1 MTGLALPDIIEVARK
16 PTYTTPPVKK
26 GLYCR
31 GEDVK
36 DAIKVVSENRK
47 ARHDYF
53 IEEVI
58 EAGIVLQGTEVKSL
72 RAGRVNLK
80 DSHATIDNGEVFLH
94 NVHISEYEFGNRN
107 NHDPV
112 RSRKLLLHRGEIQR
126 LIGQTRNR
134 GYTLIPL
141 KIYFR
146 RGKAKVELALAKGK
160 KQYDKRQTLA
170 ERDAQR
176 RIEQT
181 LKERY
186 ANSRG

>member
-1 MTGLALPDIIEVARK
+1 M
-16 PTYTTPPVKK
+16 
-26 GLYCR
+26 YCR

-36 DAIKVVSENRK
+36 NAIKVVTENRK

-80 DSHATIDNGEVFLH
+80 DSYATIDNGEVFLH
-94 NVHISEYEFGNRN
+94 NAHISEYEYGNRN
-107 NHDPV
+107 NHDPL
-112 RSRKLLLHRGEIQR
+112 RSRKLLLHREEIQK
-126 LIGQTRNR
+126 LIGRTRDK

-146 RGKAKVELALAKGK
+146 NGKAKVELALAKGK
-160 KQYDKRQTLA
+160 RQYDKRQAIA
-170 ERDAQR
+170 ERDAR
-176 RIEQT
+176 RKIDQT

-186 ANSRG
+186 VNTRG